1 MMVRCFAALPI
12 PPAARGTLTDAL
24 EGFRERGLPVR
35 WVRAEGVHITL
46 KFFGETVRD
55 RIEAIAEALDFAVEG
70 VGPIGMTL
78 SGFGAFPTPE
88 RPRVLWAGIDAPP
101 ALELLQDRIERH
113 TEALGF
119 PGEGEVFRPHVTVAR
134 VREGE
139 RIVRADAAQL
149 FDTPLAA
156 PFTGDRVVLYE
167 STPGPGGSVFT
178 PLHEAALRG

>member
-1 MMVRCFAALPI
+1 MMVRCFAALPL
-12 PPAARGTLTDAL
+12 PSATRETLEDAL

-46 KFFGETVRD
+46 KFFGETARD
-55 RIEAIAEALDFAVEG
+55 RIDAIAEALDFAVDG
-70 VGPIGMTL
+70 MGPIGMTL
-78 SGFGAFPTPE
+78 SGFGAFPAPD

-119 PGEGEVFRPHVTVAR
+119 PSEGEVFRPHVTVAR

-139 RIVRADAAQL
+139 RIVRADAAQ
-149 FDTPLAA
+149 FFETPLASS
-156 PFTGDRVVLYE
+156 FTGDRVVLYE

-178 PLHEAALRG
+178 SLHEAPLRG